1 MRESKY
7 LDKPL
12 KLLASGCGI
21 SVLSMLVLVLAI
33 IGMRSCSSHF
43 KTASKDVLLKDFVR
57 VGDHFKH
64 PNLYQHK
71 IFAEAKGLGISA
83 ASDGTLH
90 SLSDTELYVAI
101 GDKRFF
107 IKFSEPR
114 SRWQS
119 DINAGLYSL
128 EDLPYDKSDG
138 FEDLEE
144 LTDFLDSSD
153 GMKVQEISIKADRM
167 IYRLGPE
174 ESDAF
179 RKTLL
184 LTRIFDDL
192 N

>member
-7 LDKPL
+7 PDTPL
-12 KLLASGCGI
+12 KFLASGCGAGVI
-21 SVLSMLVLVLAI
+21 SMLVLLLAI
-33 IGMRSCSSHF
+33 IGIRSCSSHF
-43 KTASKDVLLKDFVR
+43 KTASKDALLKEFVR

-71 IFAEAKGLGISA
+71 IFTEAKGWGISA
-83 ASDGTLH
+83 SSDGTLH
-90 SLSDTELYVAI
+90 SLSATDLYVAI
-101 GDKRFF
+101 GDKKFF

-114 SRWQS
+114 SRGQS

-128 EDLPYDKSDG
+128 EYLPYDKSDG

-144 LTDFLDSSD
+144 LTEFLDSSE
-153 GMKVQEISIKADRM
+153 GLEVKEISIKSGQF
-167 IYRLGPE
+167 IYKLGPE

-184 LTRIFDDL
+184 LAKIFGDL

>member
-7 LDKPL
+7 LDNPL

-90 SLSDTELYVAI
+90 SLSDTDLYVAI

>member
-43 KTASKDVLLKDFVR
+43 KTASKDELLKDFVR

-119 DINAGLYSL
+119 DINPGLYSL